1 MGISVVLLLFL
12 IEKNYPNQ
20 NIRLLELPRQLLKL
34 GLWMNLEARANR
46 LIDVNK
52 GRKEEALKLRCVET
66 VTVL

>member
-1 MGISVVLLLFL
+1 MGTSVVLLLFL

-20 NIRLLELPRQLLKL
+20 NIRLLKLPRQFLKL
-34 GLWMNLEARANR
+34 GLWMRLEARANR

-52 GRKEEALKLRCVET
+52 GRKEEAFKLSCVET